1 MTMIRA
7 AAVVLLGAAV
17 VLGATTMPARGHALL
32 DRAEPATGSVVPDD
46 AAPRRLALDFTE
58 AVGLGP
64 GAIVVLDGNQ
74 RRVGPLEPRL
84 VTPSRVEIDVPSLA
98 AGAYAV
104 RWRVTS
110 ADSHVVRGTSWFV
123 VGFASSP
130 PPAFQASGP
139 PVVPWLEVMAR
150 WLGLVA
156 GLGLVGTVLFEWIL
170 RAGAASPG
178 FATSVHPVMPTLLGI
193 LLVTAE
199 ILRVGAQA
207 VSVAEVPLPA
217 ALDRSTLVEVFF
229 RSRFAAWWWL
239 RVIAGAAL
247 AARLARR
254 PRARQASMDTLLL
267 AALLLVAT
275 ATAGH
280 AMSGRLPLA
289 ITVIADCVHLA
300 AAALWLGG
308 LAYVG
313 FVLAARRHASEVR
326 VESLAATGGG
336 GGTLLG
342 FPLNTIV
349 PRLSAAALVS
359 VLVLLVTGAV
369 NAYAQVGS
377 LAWLIRSAYGEAL
390 LLKLGLVAAWLAI
403 AAVNRFALLPR
414 LAAKRLMLTSLV
426 RAEAIVGVAVLLIVG
441 LLGSLPPPG
450 ARSLP
455 VATEVARQAG
465 PLRVSLLVDPTW
477 VGVSRFRVVL
487 TDDVGASPSGVARV
501 VLTFTMDGMNMGR
514 THVTLAPRDGGV
526 WETEGFYLGMPG
538 LSQIGVA
545 IARPRDADLNAVFRI
560 EIPDVNAAQLG
571 GLRPVAGVSAFAIFG
586 VVMGVCVVL
595 AVVAAEPRVRRRL
608 MPVAVGVLVL
618 IGLGSTVADRRLRS
632 HVTVEGDARALHG
645 ASAIARGRDVYAR
658 QCAVCHGPTGN
669 GDGTAA
675 ASLLPPPSDLTV
687 HARWHGDD
695 QLFWFVTHGV
705 AGTSMIGFGDRLS
718 ARERRDAIAYVQAL
732 AVAPTAT
739 ARRPPPRA
747 TSPAQPTVPSSA
759 SPEASPAPSP
769 SVSSSPAPSEP
780 PAASAQAVTPPPV
793 PSGPVGRL
801 VYGPD
806 FDNNLWLMALPDGR
820 TTALT
825 HFGPLQFSSN
835 PVWSPDGSRVAFSFY
850 RLPGGDAIPV
860 PDGTDLYVMTAT
872 GAGLR
877 LLAGHDARGATLQY
891 PAWSADGKAVY
902 MSATA
907 AGGSA
912 PAIDRIDVASGAR
925 VRVVAGAEFPTL
937 SRDGRRLA
945 YVRVAPPPGRG
956 QSLWWSEPGGA
967 GAYEVVAAN
976 TFDKLFAPRF
986 APDGK
991 RLLFAAVGQ
1000 PASGP
1005 RSRRLNP
1012 LRLLA
1017 RTAGITAAFANGDV
1031 WDLWTVDLDGRGLT
1045 SVTSLGEDLPVAAW
1059 SPDGRYVAF
1068 LGGGS
1073 VRTAEAG
1080 ITVLEASGAPWRRLT
1095 TQPGHRGLD
1104 WTRP

>member
-7 AAVVLLGAAV
+7 AAVVLVGAAMA
-17 VLGATTMPARGHALL
+17 LGATTIPARGHALL
-32 DRAEPATGSVVPDD
+32 HRAEPATGSVVPDD

-64 GAIVVLDGNQ
+64 GAIVVLDVNQ
-74 RRVGPLEPRL
+74 RRVGPLAPRL
-84 VTPSRVEIDVPSLA
+84 VTPSRVEVDLPSLA
-98 AGAYAV
+98 SGAYAV

-130 PPAFQASGP
+130 PPTFQASGP
-139 PVVPWLEVMAR
+139 AVVPWLEVMAR
-150 WLGLVA
+150 GLGLVA
-156 GLGLVGTVLFEWIL
+156 VLGLVGTVLVAWVL
-170 RAGAASPG
+170 RPGAAWPELTAPMLG
-178 FATSVHPVMPTLLGI
+178 PVVPAVLVL
-193 LLVTAE
+193 LLVAGE
-199 ILRVGAQA
+199 IVRASAQA

-217 ALDRSTLVEVFF
+217 ALDRMTLVEVFF

-254 PRARQASMDTLLL
+254 SDARRPDTATLLL

-289 ITVIADCVHLA
+289 VTVIADVVHLA

-313 FVLAARRHASEVR
+313 FVLAARRHASETR
-326 VESLAATGGG
+326 VQSLAA
-336 GGTLLG
+336 
-342 FPLNTIV
+342 IV
-349 PRLSAAALVS
+349 PRFSAAALVS
-359 VLVLLVTGAV
+359 VLILLVTGAV

-377 LAWLIRSAYGEAL
+377 LPWLIRSAYGEAL
-390 LLKLGLVAAWLAI
+390 LVKLGLVAAWLAI
-403 AAVNRFALLPR
+403 AAVNRFTLLPR
-414 LAAKRLMLTSLV
+414 LAFKGPLLTSLV
-426 RAEAIVGVAVLLIVG
+426 RAEAIVGVGVLLVVG

-487 TDDVGASPSGVARV
+487 ADRVGASPADVARV

-514 THVTLAPRDGGV
+514 THVTLAQRDGGV
-526 WETEGFYLGMPG
+526 WETEGFYVGMPG

-545 IARPRDADLNAVFRI
+545 IGRARDADLNAVFRI
-560 EIPDVNAAQLG
+560 EIPDLNAAQLG

-595 AVVAAEPRVRRRL
+595 AMMAAEPRVRRRL

-618 IGLGSTVADRRLRS
+618 IGVGSTLADRRLRS
-632 HVTVEGDARALHG
+632 HAVVEGAARTPHG
-645 ASAIARGRDVYAR
+645 ASAIARGHDIYAR
-658 QCAVCHGPTGN
+658 QCAVCHGLTGN

-705 AGTSMIGFGDRLS
+705 AGTSMIAFGDRLS
-718 ARERRDAIAYVQAL
+718 ARDRWDALAYVQAL

-739 ARRPPPRA
+739 ALRPPPRL
-747 TSPAQPTVPSSA
+747 TRTDQPMSP
-759 SPEASPAPSP
+759 SPEASARPAPP
-769 SVSSSPAPSEP
+769 SSESSSPAPSEP
-780 PAASAQAVTPPPV
+780 PVSSVRATTPPV
-793 PSGPVGRL
+793 ASGPLGRL

-806 FDNNLWLMALPDGR
+806 FDNNLWLMTLPEGK

-825 HFGPLQFSSN
+825 HFGPLQFSSS
-835 PVWSPDGSRVAFSFY
+835 PAWSPDGSQVAFSFY

-872 GAGLR
+872 GGGLR
-877 LLAGHDARGATLQY
+877 LLAAHDARGAALQY
-891 PAWSADGKAVY
+891 PAWAADGKAVY
-902 MSATA
+902 VSTTTPGA
-907 AGGSA
+907 SA

-956 QSLWWSEPGGA
+956 QSLWWSEPSGA

-991 RLLFAAVGQ
+991 RLVFAAVGQ
-1000 PASGP
+1000 PASSP
-1005 RSRRLNP
+1005 RSRRFDP

-1017 RTAGITAAFANGDV
+1017 RAAGVTAAFANGDV

-1080 ITVLEASGAPWRRLT
+1080 ITVLEAGGAPWRRLT